1 MNELPGHSPVFGF
14 FCSTE
19 RLQGPLETSLV
30 LLYGS
35 SVAQCSIISLF
46 TLSLIDTRV
55 ISGWGLGTFLH
66 VSVGGHVPRSG
77 IVPQGSVGQ
86 QTQGGAAT
94 PFPRESP
101 SEIPPSSVSSSA
113 PGFLLASAA
122 ALGPSTLRFQL
133 LVGDGG
139 LASPC

>member
-1 MNELPGHSPVFGF
+1 MNELPGRSPVFGF

-19 RLQGPLETSLV
+19 RLQGPPVTSLL

-35 SVAQCSIISLF
+35 SAAQCSIISLF
-46 TLSLIDTRV
+46 VLSLLDTRV
-55 ISGWGLGTFLH
+55 VSGWGLGTFLH

-77 IVPQGSVGQ
+77 IVPRGSVGQ

-101 SEIPPSSVSSSA
+101 SEIAPSSVSSGA
-113 PGFLLASAA
+113 PGFLGSPQPQHPPFPA
-122 ALGPSTLRFQL
+122 P
-133 LVGDGG
+133 GG
-139 LASPC
+139 